1 MFMRPTRS
9 SQALEY
15 VRSNPGADAGDVC
28 RHLGISRNHAATV
41 LTSLD
46 KRGFLASRITRPT
59 GATNRR
65 KFYVTGN
72 SGQALAVAKRG
83 QSLGCGPFS
92 VLAAQVMT

>member
-1 MFMRPTRS
+1 MFMKPTRS
-9 SQALEY
+9 NQALEY

-28 RHLGISRNHAATV
+28 RHLGISRNHAANV
-41 LTSLD
+41 LTGLE
-46 KRGFLASRITRPT
+46 KRGFLTSRITSPT
-59 GATNRR
+59 GSTNRR

-83 QSLGCGPFS
+83 QSLGCGPFG